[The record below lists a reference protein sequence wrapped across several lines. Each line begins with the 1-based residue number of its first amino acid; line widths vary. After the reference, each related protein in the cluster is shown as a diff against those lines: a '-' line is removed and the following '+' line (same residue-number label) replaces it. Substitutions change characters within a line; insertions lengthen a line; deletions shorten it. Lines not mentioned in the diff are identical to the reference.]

1 MSEEQKAAA
10 AERLAKA
17 REVRLKKNPPKLKHV
32 HPDVLALPEDDHLSY
47 VKVKGWIKA
56 NKEKLPEL
64 NRQARQN
71 VKGALAQYES
81 VRTYITSM
89 ENYLKSSTWTSMFAG
104 EDQQT
109 KVVFRC
115 TTLAYDK
122 DGNVKRSRG
131 VYYDDLGFVWGSEPD
146 DNS

>member
-1 MSEEQKAAA
+1 
-10 AERLAKA
+10 
-17 REVRLKKNPPKLKHV
+17 
-32 HPDVLALPEDDHLSY
+32 
-47 VKVKGWIKA
+47 
-56 NKEKLPEL
+56 
-64 NRQARQN
+64 
-71 VKGALAQYES
+71 
-81 VRTYITSM
+81 
-89 ENYLKSSTWTSMFAG
+89 MFAG

-109 KVVFRC
+109 RVVFRC